1 VPTGVIR
8 PRRERNRQFGTRD
21 VAKLVDAQHSK
32 GRRAYEPALFLGL
45 GTVLMRSSIA
55 AGASI
60 PENRTFIGPHSQE
73 AAACRKASDF
83 SRENRL
89 CQEV

>member
-1 VPTGVIR
+1 MHRQSADDDHALIR
-8 PRRERNRQFGTRD
+8 FDPQAAARIDHYGIRRRRQGQRQGWSASSA
-21 VAKLVDAQHSK
+21 AKPSPFQGDAS
-32 GRRAYEPALFLGL
+32 RRSEKQDMYWSAP
-45 GTVLMRSSIA
+45 
-55 AGASI
+55 
-60 PENRTFIGPHSQE
+60 QE

>member
-1 VPTGVIR
+1 MGP
-8 PRRERNRQFGTRD
+8 PF
-21 VAKLVDAQHSK
+21 
-32 GRRAYEPALFLGL
+32 FLGL

-60 PENRTFIGPHSQE
+60 PEKQDMYWSAPQE